1 METRHT
7 PGPWDADDG
16 DGHYF
21 GVFGANGEPLAYLVE
36 TSSTHD
42 LALPGNWVKHPGGEW
57 ECRRTEHAANARLI
71 AAAPD
76 LLAALRECADT
87 LAIRAANGSVPRI
100 DEPALIKAAEAIE
113 KATQP

>member
-1 METRHT
+1 MGEDQHEICAEPTAKSGSPNVIAT
-7 PGPWDADDG
+7 
-16 DGHYF
+16 
-21 GVFGANGEPLAYLVE
+21 VFCDLLDPHPAIGLTEAN
-36 TSSTHD
+36 
-42 LALPGNWVKHPGGEW
+42 
-57 ECRRTEHAANARLI
+57 ANARLI

>member
-1 METRHT
+1 MIAT
-7 PGPWDADDG
+7 
-16 DGHYF
+16 
-21 GVFGANGEPLAYLVE
+21 VFCDLLDPHPAIGLTEAN
-36 TSSTHD
+36 
-42 LALPGNWVKHPGGEW
+42 
-57 ECRRTEHAANARLI
+57 ANARLI